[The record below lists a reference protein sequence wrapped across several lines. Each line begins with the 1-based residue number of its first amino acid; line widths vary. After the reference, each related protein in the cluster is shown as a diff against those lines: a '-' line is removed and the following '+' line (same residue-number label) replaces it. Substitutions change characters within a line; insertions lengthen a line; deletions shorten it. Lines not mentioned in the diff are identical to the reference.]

1 MMNRASAHSGL
12 SAGGRASASGRTSGS
27 GRSSASG
34 RGTPRSRNARPAKTM
49 APLQAHLE
57 NDELLDEY
65 KRYYRI
71 GSETDLQLRLT
82 RGFTLVTRRWRKY
95 LDEHLRRIGQSQARW
110 EALFAVAMTRE
121 GSALGTIAKRVGVE
135 GPTFVRMIAQFERE
149 GLVKRLASDEDRRAS
164 IIKIT
169 PKGEAVLAEM
179 RELTSKARKDFLG
192 DISVDEVRRMLD
204 MLEHMLSFLKD

>member
-1 MMNRASAHSGL
+1 MVNRAGSAHSAPNAARSGMRG
-12 SAGGRASASGRTSGS
+12 SGATRGGSRARASRASK
-27 GRSSASG
+27 
-34 RGTPRSRNARPAKTM
+34 NM

-65 KRYYRI
+65 KRHYRI

-110 EALFAVAMTRE
+110 EALFAVAMTRD
-121 GSALGTIAKRVGVE
+121 GSALGTIARRVGVE

-149 GLVKRLASDEDRRAS
+149 GLVKRLASTEDRRAS
-164 IIKIT
+164 IIRIT
-169 PKGEAVLAEM
+169 PKGEAALTEM
-179 RELTSKARKDFLG
+179 RDLTTRVRKEFLG
-192 DISVDEVRRMLD
+192 DLSVEDVKRMLD
-204 MLEHMLSFLKD
+204 MLEHMLGFLKD

>member
-1 MMNRASAHSGL
+1 MVSRASSVHSGA
-12 SAGGRASASGRTSGS
+12 SAGTRGGMRGSGTGRGNSRPRAS
-27 GRSSASG
+27 
-34 RGTPRSRNARPAKTM
+34 RPSKSM

-57 NDELLDEY
+57 TDELLDEY
-65 KRYYRI
+65 KRHYRV

-110 EALFAVAMTRE
+110 EALFAVGMTRE
-121 GSALGTIAKRVGVE
+121 GSALGAIARRVGVE

-149 GLVKRLASDEDRRAS
+149 GLVKRLASSADRRAS
-164 IIKIT
+164 IIRIT
-169 PKGEAVLAEM
+169 AKGDTALAEM
-179 RELTSKARKDFLG
+179 REVTTRVRKEFLG
-192 DISVDEVRRMLD
+192 DLSVDEVKRMLD

>member
-1 MMNRASAHSGL
+1 MVNRAGSAHSATNAARSGMRG
-12 SAGGRASASGRTSGS
+12 SGMARGGSRTRTRASRQ
-27 GRSSASG
+27 
-34 RGTPRSRNARPAKTM
+34 AKNV

-57 NDELLDEY
+57 SDELLEEY

-71 GSETDLQLRLT
+71 GSEVDLQLRLT

-149 GLVKRLASDEDRRAS
+149 GLVKRLESSEDRRAS
-164 IIKIT
+164 IIRIT
-169 PKGEAVLAEM
+169 PKGEAALAEM
-179 RELTSKARKDFLG
+179 REVTTRVRKEFLG
-192 DISVDEVRRMLD
+192 DLTVDDVRKLLD
-204 MLEHMLSFLKD
+204 MLEHLLSFLKD

>member
-1 MMNRASAHSGL
+1 MVNRASSAHSATNAARGGL
-12 SAGGRASASGRTSGS
+12 RG
-27 GRSSASG
+27 SSAT
-34 RGTPRSRNARPAKTM
+34 RGGAKSRQSKNA

-71 GSETDLQLRLT
+71 GSEIDLQLRLT

-121 GSALGTIAKRVGVE
+121 GSALGTIARRVGVE

-149 GLVKRLASDEDRRAS
+149 GLVKRLESTEDRRAS
-164 IIKIT
+164 IIRIT
-169 PKGEAVLAEM
+169 PKGEGALAEM
-179 RELTSKARKDFLG
+179 RELTTRVRKEFLG
-192 DISVDEVRRMLD
+192 DLSVEDVKRMLD
-204 MLEHMLSFLKD
+204 MLEHMLGFLKD

>member
-1 MMNRASAHSGL
+1 MVNRAGSAHSATNAARSGMRG
-12 SAGGRASASGRTSGS
+12 SGMARGGSRTRASRQ
-27 GRSSASG
+27 
-34 RGTPRSRNARPAKTM
+34 AKNV

-57 NDELLDEY
+57 SDELLEEY

-71 GSETDLQLRLT
+71 GSEVDLQLRLT

-149 GLVKRLASDEDRRAS
+149 GLVKRLESSEDRRAS
-164 IIKIT
+164 IIRIT
-169 PKGEAVLAEM
+169 PKGEAALAEM
-179 RELTSKARKDFLG
+179 REVTTRVRKEFLG
-192 DISVDEVRRMLD
+192 DLTVDDVRKLLD
-204 MLEHMLSFLKD
+204 MLEHLLSFLKD

>member
-1 MMNRASAHSGL
+1 MVNRTSSAHSATNAARSGL
-12 SAGGRASASGRTSGS
+12 RGSSARSGSRPRAARASK
-27 GRSSASG
+27 
-34 RGTPRSRNARPAKTM
+34 NA

-65 KRYYRI
+65 KRHYRI

-121 GSALGTIAKRVGVE
+121 GSALGAIARRVGVE

-149 GLVKRLASDEDRRAS
+149 GLVKRHASAEDRRAS
-164 IIKIT
+164 IIRIT
-169 PKGEAVLAEM
+169 PKGEAALTEM
-179 RELTSKARKDFLG
+179 RDLTTRVRKEFLG
-192 DISVDEVRRMLD
+192 DLSVDEVKRMLD
-204 MLEHMLSFLKD
+204 MLEHMLGFLKD

>member
-1 MMNRASAHSGL
+1 MVNRASSAHS
-12 SAGGRASASGRTSGS
+12 ATNAT
-27 GRSSASG
+27 RSSL
-34 RGTPRSRNARPAKTM
+34 RGSSVTRGGSRARVTRAKNV

-65 KRYYRI
+65 KRHYRI

-121 GSALGTIAKRVGVE
+121 GSALGAIARRVGVE

-149 GLVKRLASDEDRRAS
+149 GLVKRHASAEDRRAS
-164 IIKIT
+164 IIRIT
-169 PKGEAVLAEM
+169 SKGEAALAEM
-179 RELTSKARKDFLG
+179 REVTTRVRKEFLG
-192 DISVDEVRRMLD
+192 DLSVDEVRRMLD
-204 MLEHMLSFLKD
+204 MLEHMLGFLKD

>member
-1 MMNRASAHSGL
+1 MVNRASAHSGM
-12 SAGGRASASGRTSGS
+12 SAGGRATASG
-27 GRSSASG
+27 GRS
-34 RGTPRSRNARPAKTM
+34 TPRTTRQARPAKTM

-71 GSETDLQLRLT
+71 GSEVDLQLRLT

-121 GSALGTIAKRVGVE
+121 GSALGTIARRVGVE

-149 GLVKRLASDEDRRAS
+149 GLVKRLASNEDRRAS

-169 PKGEAVLAEM
+169 PKGEAALAAM
-179 RELTSKARKDFLG
+179 RELTSKVRKDFLG
-192 DISVDEVRRMLD
+192 DLSVDEVRRMLD
-204 MLEHMLSFLKD
+204 MLEHMLTFLKD

>member
-1 MMNRASAHSGL
+1 MVSRTSVHSGS
-12 SAGGRASASGRTSGS
+12 SAGGRGSASG
-27 GRSSASG
+27 GRAAS
-34 RGTPRSRNARPAKTM
+34 RARNPRPAKTM

-57 NDELLDEY
+57 TDELLDEY

-149 GLVKRLASDEDRRAS
+149 GLVKRLSSDEDRRAS

>member
-1 MMNRASAHSGL
+1 MVNRASTTHSATTAERG
-12 SAGGRASASGRTSGS
+12 ATRGRT
-27 GRSSASG
+27 
-34 RGTPRSRNARPAKTM
+34 RSRTARGSKNA

-57 NDELLDEY
+57 SDELLDEY

-110 EALFAVAMTRE
+110 EALFAVAMSRE
-121 GSALGTIAKRVGVE
+121 GSALGTIARRVGVE

-149 GLVKRLASDEDRRAS
+149 GLVKRLESTEDRRAS
-164 IIKIT
+164 IIRIT
-169 PKGEAVLAEM
+169 PKGEAALAEM
-179 RELTSKARKDFLG
+179 RELTTKVRKEFLG
-192 DISVDEVRRMLD
+192 ELSVDDVKRMLD
-204 MLEHMLSFLKD
+204 MLEHMLTFLQD

>member
-1 MMNRASAHSGL
+1 MVTRISAHSGL
-12 SAGGRASASGRTSGS
+12 SAGGRGSASS
-27 GRSSASG
+27 GRSNT
-34 RGTPRSRNARPAKTM
+34 RARPARSSKSM

-71 GSETDLQLRLT
+71 GSEVDLQLRLT

-121 GSALGTIAKRVGVE
+121 GSALGAIAKRVGVE

-164 IIKIT
+164 IIRIT

-179 RELTSKARKDFLG
+179 RELTSKVRKDFLG
-192 DISVDEVRRMLD
+192 DLSVDEVRRMLD
-204 MLEHMLSFLKD
+204 MLEHMLTFLKD

>member
-1 MMNRASAHSGL
+1 MVNRAGSAHSATNAARTGMRG
-12 SAGGRASASGRTSGS
+12 SNTARGGSRARVARAATRASK
-27 GRSSASG
+27 
-34 RGTPRSRNARPAKTM
+34 NA

-65 KRYYRI
+65 KRHYRI

-110 EALFAVAMTRE
+110 EALFAVQMTRE
-121 GSALGTIAKRVGVE
+121 GSALGTIARRVGVE

-149 GLVKRLASDEDRRAS
+149 GLVKRLASTEDRRAS
-164 IIKIT
+164 IIRIT
-169 PKGEAVLAEM
+169 PKGEAALTEM
-179 RELTSKARKDFLG
+179 RDLTTRVRKEFLG
-192 DISVDEVRRMLD
+192 DLTVDDVKRMLD
-204 MLEHMLSFLKD
+204 MLEHMLGFLKD

>member
-1 MMNRASAHSGL
+1 MVN
-12 SAGGRASASGRTSGS
+12 RTSSTHSATNAARGGMRGS
-27 GRSSASG
+27 GAA
-34 RGTPRSRNARPAKTM
+34 RGGSRARAARAAKNA

-65 KRYYRI
+65 KRHYRI

-110 EALFAVAMTRE
+110 EALFAVAMTRD
-121 GSALGTIAKRVGVE
+121 GSALGAIARRVGVE

-149 GLVKRLASDEDRRAS
+149 GLVKRLASTEDRRAS
-164 IIKIT
+164 IIRIT
-169 PKGEAVLAEM
+169 PKGEAVLIEM
-179 RELTSKARKDFLG
+179 RDLTTRVRKEFLG
-192 DISVDEVRRMLD
+192 ELSVDDVKRMLD
-204 MLEHMLSFLKD
+204 MLEHMLGFLKD

>member
-1 MMNRASAHSGL
+1 MVNRAGSAHSATNAARTGMRG
-12 SAGGRASASGRTSGS
+12 SSMARGSRARAARAATRASK
-27 GRSSASG
+27 
-34 RGTPRSRNARPAKTM
+34 NA

-65 KRYYRI
+65 KRHYRI

-121 GSALGTIAKRVGVE
+121 GSALGTIARRVGVE

-149 GLVKRLASDEDRRAS
+149 GLVKRLASSEDRRAS
-164 IIKIT
+164 IIRIT
-169 PKGEAVLAEM
+169 PKGEAALTEM
-179 RELTSKARKDFLG
+179 RDLTTRVRKEFLG
-192 DISVDEVRRMLD
+192 DLSVDDVRRMLE

>member
-1 MMNRASAHSGL
+1 MVSRAGSAHSGM
-12 SAGGRASASGRTSGS
+12 SAGARSGATG
-27 GRSSASG
+27 G
-34 RGTPRSRNARPAKTM
+34 RGTARTRAARAAKPM
-49 APLQAHLE
+49 APLQSHLE
-57 NDELLDEY
+57 SDELLDEY

-110 EALFAVAMTRE
+110 EALFAVAMTRD

-149 GLVKRLASDEDRRAS
+149 GLVKRLSSDEDRRAS

>member
-1 MMNRASAHSGL
+1 MVNRASSAHSATNAARGGL
-12 SAGGRASASGRTSGS
+12 RGSSARSGSRPRAARASK
-27 GRSSASG
+27 
-34 RGTPRSRNARPAKTM
+34 NA

-65 KRYYRI
+65 KRHYRI

-95 LDEHLRRIGQSQARW
+95 LDEHLRCIGQSQARW

-121 GSALGTIAKRVGVE
+121 GSALGAIARRVGVE

-149 GLVKRLASDEDRRAS
+149 GLVKRHASAEDRRAS
-164 IIKIT
+164 IIRIT
-169 PKGEAVLAEM
+169 PKGEAALTEM
-179 RELTSKARKDFLG
+179 RDLTTRVRKEFLG
-192 DISVDEVRRMLD
+192 DLSVDEVKRMLD
-204 MLEHMLSFLKD
+204 MLEHMLGFLKD